1 MVGVVN
7 SKYFI
12 SAWNEVIQ
20 SNGHNFWTV
29 CRMTLKKKT
38 KWREFYWL
46 SFALNFSFVGA
57 KTRILWPF
65 NCCQTKIFFTKNWH
79 RKKSWHWCNQSTWNS
94 YMMKLIFFCPIY
106 IEGFPGLMLGF
117 CTLWGLI
124 NCIPQKLWQ
133 LLWDVFLLTKCNIQ
147 FQKVDCCLQRT
158 PFRFRKNH
166 CS

>member
-1 MVGVVN
+1 MGVVN

-65 NCCQTKIFFTKNWH
+65 HCCQTKIFFHKKNWH

-94 YMMKLIFFCPIY
+94 SMMKLIFSVQFIFKVFQDSCLVFAHF
-106 IEGFPGLMLGF
+106 GAH
-117 CTLWGLI
+117 
-124 NCIPQKLWQ
+124 KLLSAKTITTIVGCVSFDKVQYSISKGW
-133 LLWDVFLLTKCNIQ
+133 LLPTTHTIQ
-147 FQKVDCCLQRT
+147 V
-158 PFRFRKNH
+158 
-166 CS
+166 

>member
-1 MVGVVN
+1 MGVVN

-20 SNGHNFWTV
+20 SNGHNFWTM
-29 CRMTLKKKT
+29 CRMALKKKP

-65 NCCQTKIFFTKNWH
+65 HCCQTKIFFH
-79 RKKSWHWCNQSTWNS
+79 KKTGIGKSRGIGATNQHEIVTWWSWYFSVQYISKVVQYSCLHFPHFGSSCPK
-94 YMMKLIFFCPIY
+94 KL
-106 IEGFPGLMLGF
+106 
-117 CTLWGLI
+117 
-124 NCIPQKLWQ
+124 QH
-133 LLWDVFLLTKCNIQ
+133 LLWDVFLLTKNNGQ